1 MNYSGGK
8 RVLLALI
15 PVIKISTA
23 FRDQTILV
31 IRKAL
36 FSPRIETRRIAING
50 VLALLKYFKISPGV
64 ISNTS
69 TQTILSQ
76 SSSGLSQV
84 AAEVHSGRSVSY
96 EALCLELLGVLKRG
110 FTSQVG
116 VRMSLY
122 QGMYIKNFTAAVLTN
137 FTIIHFYHLKLAYD

>member
-1 MNYSGGK
+1 MI
-8 RVLLALI
+8 V
-15 PVIKISTA
+15 
-23 FRDQTILV
+23 
-31 IRKAL
+31 
-36 FSPRIETRRIAING
+36 TRG
-50 VLALLKYFKISPGV
+50 SPGV

-122 QGMYIKNFTAAVLTN
+122 QGMYITQW
-137 FTIIHFYHLKLAYD
+137 